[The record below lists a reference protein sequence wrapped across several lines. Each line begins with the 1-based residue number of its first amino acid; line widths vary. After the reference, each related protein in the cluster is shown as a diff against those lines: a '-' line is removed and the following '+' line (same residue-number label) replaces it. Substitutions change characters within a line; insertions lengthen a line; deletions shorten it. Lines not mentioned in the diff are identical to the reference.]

1 MVYSTINVVL
11 WLNNNYT
18 KEDEHW
24 RAQQIEHKQSNN
36 SSPSLLLYIL
46 TRRVFVYIY
55 IYIYTDYSGLYT
67 RCWESVKC
75 CAAVRR
81 DDWLTSELGD
91 GPRPSSVWG
100 PSKKS
105 FWGGFICEPNVKCLQ
120 THTHMKKVK
129 FVESRSHTRVNIVSK
144 ADGSRHQK

>member
-36 SSPSLLLYIL
+36 SSPSLLLHIL

-55 IYIYTDYSGLYT
+55 IYLYRLQWVIHT
-67 RCWESVKC
+67 LLREREMLC
-75 CAAVRR
+75 C
-81 DDWLTSELGD
+81 
-91 GPRPSSVWG
+91 
-100 PSKKS
+100 
-105 FWGGFICEPNVKCLQ
+105 C
-120 THTHMKKVK
+120 
-129 FVESRSHTRVNIVSK
+129 
-144 ADGSRHQK
+144 